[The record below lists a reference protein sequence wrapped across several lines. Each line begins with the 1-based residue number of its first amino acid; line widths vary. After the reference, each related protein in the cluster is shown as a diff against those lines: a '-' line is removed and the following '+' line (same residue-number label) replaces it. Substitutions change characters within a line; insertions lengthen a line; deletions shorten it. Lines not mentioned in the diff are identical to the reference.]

1 MAERTIKSVQDG
13 IVKQFEKDY
22 PEEKLWGK
30 VFSLYL
36 LTRYATLL
44 YRVYEKARKDK

>member
-1 MAERTIKSVQDG
+1 MAEKTTKSIRESIIKQY
-13 IVKQFEKDY
+13 EKDY

-36 LTRYATLL
+36 LTRYATLM
-44 YRVYEKARKDK
+44 YKVYQQARKGK